1 MTDKLTFS
9 FQGPVKFRLGNTEI
23 DLSKQSTEFNTARSG
38 GKSEP
43 LKGFQAADGTFFR
56 LKKHASGDGV
66 DVIVYGTPENL
77 AKYQFKVKNGDLRKA
92 RFSDGAFG
100 KDAGA
105 AAAGSFKLKG
115 SSLDGATRAKS
126 LKTLGL
132 TQLPLASPKQA
143 GPSQVSKQ
151 AEQVDSSQHV
161 QNHSASSK
169 DPGSKVPAVDQKQA
183 NDAAIRNEA
192 ALEVEVNRKDALKAE
207 IQKSGLRSDAEVAD
221 ILSTTLENASGGDVN
236 PRVKSYLEDLIAEL
250 TAGKND
256 VPKQV
261 PSRKSAQEADRSIK
275 SDEDIGGAD
284 NLKPIET
291 SVEVRSA
298 IGQLNI
304 EAVRNALVQEHRV
317 DSPTADPELV
327 FALLSVKLGS
337 EALACK
343 EIDKVAK
350 NNVRRDQGLQIA
362 EANAQRLG
370 EKTIV
375 EAGLTPVVVKGDGH
389 CWFASM
395 AVALAED
402 GPAAGSVP
410 ADPFDAAMS
419 VRTDILNRLVRMSDA
434 QLEKIVGKQGSGSYI
449 KDVAMQVARGI
460 NVGQVD
466 SRAWGDFNTARVAAI
481 VFERPVVM
489 VDLSGKVSIN
499 HPDGRYEAATDPLA
513 TILTNPSDQQGAKPA
528 VIYQQT
534 GDHFNGVRLKQS
546 AAQ

>member
-92 RFSDGAFG
+92 RFSDGAFA

-115 SSLDGATRAKS
+115 SSLDGAHRAKS

-132 TQLPLASPKQA
+132 TQLPPASPKQA

-169 DPGSKVPAVDQKQA
+169 DPGSKIPAVDQKQA

-192 ALEVEVNRKDALKAE
+192 AFEVEVSRKDALKAE
-207 IQKSGLRSDAEVAD
+207 MKQDGLRSDAEVAD
-221 ILSTTLENASGGDVN
+221 ILSTTLENASGGVVN
-236 PRVKSYLEDLIAEL
+236 PRVKSHLEDLIAEL
-250 TAGKND
+250 IAGKDD

-261 PSRKSAQEADRSIK
+261 PSRKSAQEADGSIK
-275 SDEDIGGAD
+275 SDEVVRDAGKSAQADGGLREAISQLGDPAVLDALNKTHFNGSIAAD
-284 NLKPIET
+284 ADGFFI
-291 SVEVRSA
+291 
-298 IGQLNI
+298 
-304 EAVRNALVQEHRV
+304 ALR
-317 DSPTADPELV
+317 D
-327 FALLSVKLGS
+327 KLGS
-337 EALACK
+337 SVAACRAIDQAAYRLA
-343 EIDKVAK
+343 VSVGSA
-350 NNVRRDQGLQIA
+350 QIA
-362 EANAQRLG
+362 EDNEQNRG
-370 EKTIV
+370 EYAITQ
-375 EAGLTPVVVKGDGH
+375 AGLSPVKVDGDGH
-389 CWFASM
+389 CWFTSM
-395 AVALAED
+395 SVALA
-402 GPAAGSVP
+402 
-410 ADPFDAAMS
+410 ADPPAVVAVLGGQFDAAMS
-419 VRTDILNRLVRMSDA
+419 LRTQILDGLARISDQ
-434 QLEKIVGKQGSGSYI
+434 QLRNIGSDEASKSLI
-449 KDVAMQVARGI
+449 KSVALQVARGI
-460 NVGQVD
+460 NVRAVD
-466 SRAWGDFNTARVAAI
+466 GLAWADLNTARVAAM
-481 VFERPVVM
+481 VFQRPVVM
-489 VDLSGKVSIN
+489 VDLTGKVSIN
-499 HPDGRYEAATDPLA
+499 HPDGRYEAASLPLA
-513 TILTNPSDQQGAKPA
+513 TVLTNLSDQGGAKPA

-534 GDHFNGVRLKQS
+534 GDHFNGVRLEK
-546 AAQ
+546 AA